1 MGAFM
6 RVDTTGLTPITT
18 TRNEDITMK
27 NEKQQERAALTNE
40 DRIRREMADEA
51 NAELLRQELKYLLK
65 EDPYERLN
73 GILQTQAIRDRQLQL
88 ESPKSREARL
98 NPPQRLS
105 GSAPVPSPTPQPRA
119 IPFVGW

>member
-1 MGAFM
+1 
-6 RVDTTGLTPITT
+6 
-18 TRNEDITMK
+18 MK